1 MISITSSSCIDYLR
15 LSMLPSIS
23 LVIHISCFFSQ
34 TYISLS
40 LSLSSCMPTLPL
52 HRTQK
57 AFIFGF
63 HFGCVFLPMFLS
75 LFNYRL
81 IVFLLEICVNFLPQ
95 DAPLW
100 QQMNEHLRVSQG
112 HFHTYLYNFRASKC
126 ISQPATFV
134 PSRWPQVP

>member
-1 MISITSSSCIDYLR
+1 MLRHHDQHHIILLYR
-15 LSMLPSIS
+15 LSKTVYVALYFPRNSYIM
-23 LVIHISCFFSQ
+23 FFFPNL
-34 TYISLS
+34 YLS
-40 LSLSSCMPTLPL
+40 LSLCLFPPACPLCLYIEPKKHSSL
-52 HRTQK
+52 
-57 AFIFGF
+57 AS
-63 HFGCVFLPMFLS
+63 MFLS